1 MAGFDDLG
9 VYFSDNI
16 LPNDDNNGE
25 TLSINANSVRRR
37 FKDFLRQFHA
47 GDFQY
52 KYREQIKK
60 HYSIEQYWIEV
71 SLADLITFDE
81 ELADKLN
88 KSPIEYL
95 KIFESAA
102 TELADEITKPRVD
115 DGIIRSIQV
124 QYNYMQII
132 Q

>member
-16 LPNDDNNGE
+16 IPNEENPGDG
-25 TLSINANSVRRR
+25 LSLNANSVRRR
-37 FKDFLRQFHA
+37 FKDFLRQFHT

-52 KYREQIKK
+52 KYREQIKE
-60 HYSIEQYWIEV
+60 HYGIEQYWIEV
-71 SLADLITFDE
+71 SLADLTIFDE
-81 ELADKLN
+81 DLADKLN

-102 TELADEITKPRVD
+102 TELTDEITKPRID
-115 DGIIRSIQV
+115 DTVVKPMQV
-124 QYNYMQII
+124 TDL
-132 Q
+132 